1 MTPATRRR
9 LLGGD
14 YTEDD
19 VREILD
25 SLSSVLK
32 ADQRKELEHAAHTH
46 VLVLSQLFKQAEG
59 MGLNFSVDTSE
70 LENQSLL
77 SEMKQFEEDTN
88 ERKATEAKMSVSRG
102 PTLATLSKA
111 GDAAGHLDLVRKNN
125 ELEDEVRQWKQRLEA
140 ANSDLRVT
148 QEELEMYKQM
158 REPTRRT
165 DDFLAPVGL
174 DTHAMQEELQT
185 TQATLE
191 ETENEMRKQRE
202 ITQRAEEDL
211 RRALDDTQRLRKD
224 SEDDKGTIDQLK
236 GKVSDMRRDTNK
248 IKAEV
253 FKEKK
258 RAEQRNENLDK
269 YIDEIATL
277 TKRDKELQDEADKA
291 ALTMSQQL
299 EAANSDLRV
308 TQEELEMYKQ
318 MQGEKV
324 DQSKQFQQLKKVGAP
339 PTARERESGP
349 TLSRGQ
355 SVAPTPSQL
364 SVELF
369 HAWVYACD

>member
-1 MTPATRRR
+1 LTPATRRR

-125 ELEDEVRQWKQRLEA
+125 ELEDEVRQWKQRFESLKEQSLGMARAHSALGGEREA
-140 ANSDLRVT
+140 LAQQFEAMSMEQQQAMMQMQQQQQELGQAKEGAN
-148 QEELEMYKQM
+148 
-158 REPTRRT
+158 
-165 DDFLAPVGL
+165 
-174 DTHAMQEELQT
+174 
-185 TQATLE
+185 
-191 ETENEMRKQRE
+191 
-202 ITQRAEEDL
+202 
-211 RRALDDTQRLRKD
+211 
-224 SEDDKGTIDQLK
+224 
-236 GKVSDMRRDTNK
+236 
-248 IKAEV
+248 
-253 FKEKK
+253 
-258 RAEQRNENLDK
+258 
-269 YIDEIATL
+269 
-277 TKRDKELQDEADKA
+277 A

-339 PTARERESGP
+339 PTARERERAGP
-349 TLSRGQ
+349 HSAEGRAWPLPLASSQ
-355 SVAPTPSQL
+355 SSSFMPGCM
-364 SVELF
+364 
-369 HAWVYACD
+369 HATNLLCADCRRFADGGDEERAAEGRSCAAGEVRDR

>member
-1 MTPATRRR
+1 LTPATRRR

-125 ELEDEVRQWKQRLEA
+125 ELEDEVRQWKQRFESLKEQSLGMARAHSALGGEREA
-140 ANSDLRVT
+140 LAQQFEAMSMEQQQAMMQMQQQQELGQAKEGAN
-148 QEELEMYKQM
+148 
-158 REPTRRT
+158 
-165 DDFLAPVGL
+165 
-174 DTHAMQEELQT
+174 
-185 TQATLE
+185 
-191 ETENEMRKQRE
+191 
-202 ITQRAEEDL
+202 
-211 RRALDDTQRLRKD
+211 
-224 SEDDKGTIDQLK
+224 
-236 GKVSDMRRDTNK
+236 
-248 IKAEV
+248 
-253 FKEKK
+253 
-258 RAEQRNENLDK
+258 
-269 YIDEIATL
+269 
-277 TKRDKELQDEADKA
+277 A

>member
-1 MTPATRRR
+1 LTPATRRR

-88 ERKATEAKMSVSRG
+88 EREATAARYG

-125 ELEDEVRQWKQRLEA
+125 ELEDEVRQWKQRFESLKEQSLGMARAHSALGGEREA
-140 ANSDLRVT
+140 LAQQFEAMSMEQQQAMMQMQQQQQELGQAKEGAN
-148 QEELEMYKQM
+148 
-158 REPTRRT
+158 
-165 DDFLAPVGL
+165 
-174 DTHAMQEELQT
+174 
-185 TQATLE
+185 
-191 ETENEMRKQRE
+191 
-202 ITQRAEEDL
+202 
-211 RRALDDTQRLRKD
+211 
-224 SEDDKGTIDQLK
+224 
-236 GKVSDMRRDTNK
+236 
-248 IKAEV
+248 
-253 FKEKK
+253 
-258 RAEQRNENLDK
+258 
-269 YIDEIATL
+269 
-277 TKRDKELQDEADKA
+277 A